1 MSSLRSILLVTAAL
15 CVVTPPAVSL
25 GAPAPPGPP
34 ATLPGGPP
42 APPSG
47 ADSPQTVPVAP
58 SGPRLPGP
66 AARTAD
72 LVASYGVYC
81 VGQSRRRSGRR
92 RASPHSI
99 CLRAMGRLATQPGV
113 TPRVACT
120 GETRRHVRGRRQ
132 TPYVACTIGGAQ
144 LLADRRSA
152 R

>member
-1 MSSLRSILLVTAAL
+1 MSPLRSILLVTAAL

-34 ATLPGGPP
+34 ATLPGDPP

-58 SGPRLPGP
+58 GGPHRPGP
-66 AARTAD
+66 GAGTAD
-72 LVASYGVYC
+72 LVASYGLYC

-92 RASPHSI
+92 RASPYSI

-113 TPRVACT
+113 PPRVACA

-132 TPYVACTIGGAQ
+132 TPCVACTIGGAQ